1 MADLQT
7 IEEAVNHQIIEWLAL
22 ESQVTMQCDGKALTD
37 SRYWIVDFGIDGI
50 AKLPCGG
57 THVSSFKEYATITVK
72 LEEKSEQELLMLT
85 TSIKK

>member
-1 MADLQT
+1 
-7 IEEAVNHQIIEWLAL
+7 
-22 ESQVTMQCDGKALTD
+22 MQCDGKALTD

-72 LEEKSEQELLMLT
+72 LKRKVSKSSLC
-85 TSIKK
+85 